1 MRFKVTC
8 RIKCYI
14 QPFER
19 ELGLRELESLAGSPP
34 KPVMDLGEQ
43 SECFRVTSGVGPR
56 ELARDLAFWE
66 AVSGDGSVTTTQS
79 LREATASIVRNGIAL
94 EELAARLP
102 FKDSVP
108 LPNRRCL
115 RYGSHGLHEYRGKF
129 FPQLVRAFVNI
140 GGVPRCGLV
149 ADPFCGSGT
158 SAVEAILAGRDAFG
172 LDMNPL
178 SVFMART
185 KCSVL
190 GVKVE
195 ELEKCYV
202 DVRKRILNA
211 DGSGKEGQR
220 SPGRATCDTEYLAS
234 WFDSRI
240 LAELEQ
246 IRVCV
251 MSVSPGAVRDFF
263 LLSLSNILRRVSCQK
278 EDDLRIRKE
287 VKAADEIDPVKEF
300 LEEAGRSVRLLL
312 AFLRQEGSSGLGRFQ
327 IHEGD
332 SRKLATDWREYR
344 RKADV
349 IITSPPYAT
358 ALPYLDTDR
367 LSLCFL
373 GLLPR
378 VQHRERDQAMIGNRE
393 ITDRTRRDYWGA
405 FKSTG
410 NGLPRSV
417 KKLISEIQT
426 LNQSRDVGFRRRNLP
441 SLLYKYFHDMRQVFV
456 GMREILKPGASA
468 FVVVGNNHTLAGGKR
483 VDITT
488 VRLLADVAEAVGFEV
503 VEEIPMEMLISREI
517 FKKNAIESES
527 ILHFRNR
534 QD

>member
-1 MRFKVTC
+1 MSFKVTC
-8 RIKCYI
+8 RIKRYI

-19 ELGLRELESLAGSPP
+19 ELGLRELECLAGSPA

-43 SECFRVTSGVGPR
+43 PECFRVASRLTPG
-56 ELARDLAFWE
+56 ELARELAFWE
-66 AVSGDGSVTTTQS
+66 AVCGDGSITTTQS
-79 LREATASIVRNGIAL
+79 LREATVNLVRNGISL

-102 FKDSVP
+102 FRDSVP

-129 FPQLVRAFVNI
+129 FPQLVRAFINI
-140 GGVPRCGLV
+140 GGVPRGGLV

-158 SAVEAILAGRDAFG
+158 SAVEAILAGRDAWG

-185 KCSVL
+185 KCGVLSV
-190 GVKVE
+190 GVE
-195 ELEKCYV
+195 DLEKCYG
-202 DVRKRILNA
+202 DVRKRVLN
-211 DGSGKEGQR
+211 GSCSAKAGR
-220 SPGRATCDTEYLAS
+220 SVAGREACDTEYLAG
-234 WFDSRI
+234 WFDARI
-240 LAELEQ
+240 LAELEY
-246 IRVCV
+246 IRYCV
-251 MSVSPGAVRDFF
+251 VSAASGAIRDFF
-263 LLSLSNILRRVSCQK
+263 LLSLSNILRRVSWQK

-287 VKAADEIDPVKEF
+287 VKTADEIDPVREF
-300 LEEAGRSVRLLL
+300 LEEVGRSVRLLL
-312 AFLRQEGSSGLGRFQ
+312 AFLRQSGSSGLGRFDVR
-327 IHEGD
+327 EGD
-332 SRKLATDWREYR
+332 SRKLADEWKGGR

-378 VQHRERDQAMIGNRE
+378 DLHRERDQAMIGNRE
-393 ITDRTRRDYWGA
+393 ITNRTRRDYWGL
-405 FKSTG
+405 FNSDG

-417 KKLISEIQT
+417 KRLISEIQT
-426 LNQSRDVGFRRRNLP
+426 LNQDTDAGFRRRNLP
-441 SLLYKYFHDMRQVFV
+441 SLLYKYFEDMRHVFA
-456 GMREILKPGASA
+456 GMREILKPHGSS

-483 VDITT
+483 VEITT

-503 VEEIPMEMLISREI
+503 VEEIPMEMLVSREI

-527 ILHFRNR
+527 ILHLRNPR
-534 QD
+534 